1 MKSKKI
7 AIVVNGIKIELPA
20 EVIRMRNDGTTPYI
34 YGNPVVAGKI
44 VKAYVKSKYPNI
56 LIWTKSSSFAGG
68 NSLDVDVCMPDGSE
82 VEASIYSDIN
92 TITNAFEYGKFNG
105 WTDCYDSYEE
115 SGMKTENGTEIEAGV
130 KYAHCNNKAPF
141 GTYPDV
147 IRMLTDMI
155 AGKYV
160 WGPLTLEKAIE
171 KVKSYKVS
179 DSNIQKALP
188 YLKVA

>member
-7 AIVVNGIKIELPA
+7 AIVVNGVKIELPA
-20 EVIRMRNDGTTPYI
+20 EVMRMRNDGVTPYI
-34 YGNPVVAGKI
+34 YGSPVVAGKI
-44 VKAYVKSKYPNI
+44 IKSYVKSKYPNI
-56 LIWTKSSSFAGG
+56 LIWCKSSSFANG
-68 NSLDVDVCMPDGSE
+68 NSLDVNVCMADSSE
-82 VEASIYSDIN
+82 VSPEIYSDIN

-115 SGMKTENGTEIEAGV
+115 SGLKTEKGMEIEAGV

-160 WGPLTLEKAIE
+160 WGPITLEKAIE
-171 KVKSYKVS
+171 KIKSYKVS
-179 DSNIQKALP
+179 DATIEKALP

>member
-7 AIVVNGIKIELPA
+7 AIVVNGVKIELPA
-20 EVIRMRNDGTTPYI
+20 EVMRMRNDGVTPYI

-44 VKAYVKSKYPNI
+44 VKSYVKSKYPNI
-56 LIWTKSSSFAGG
+56 LIWCKSSSFANG
-68 NSLDVDVCMPDGSE
+68 NSLDVSVCMADGSE
-82 VEASIYSDIN
+82 VSSEIYSDIN

-115 SGMKTENGTEIEAGV
+115 SGLKTEKGMEIEAGV

-147 IRMLTDMI
+147 IRMLADMI

-160 WGPLTLEKAIE
+160 WGPISLEKAIE
-171 KVKSYKVS
+171 KVKSYKVT
-179 DSNIQKALP
+179 DATIEKALP

>member
-34 YGNPVVAGKI
+34 YGSPVVAGKI
-44 VKAYVKSKYPNI
+44 VKSYAKSKYPNI
-56 LIWTKSSSFAGG
+56 LIWTKSSSFANG

-82 VEASIYSDIN
+82 VEASIYSDID

-130 KYAHCNNKAPF
+130 KYARCTNKAPF

-160 WGPLTLEKAIE
+160 WGPISLEKAIE
-171 KVKSYKVS
+171 KVKSYKVT
-179 DSNIQKALP
+179 DATIQKALP

>member
-7 AIVVNGIKIELPA
+7 AIVVGGVKVELPA
-20 EVIRMRNDGTTPYI
+20 EVLRMRNDGVTPYI
-34 YGNPVVAGKI
+34 YGSPVVAGKI
-44 VKAYVKSKYPNI
+44 VKAYVKEKYPNI
-56 LIWTKSSSFAGG
+56 LIWCKSNSFANG
-68 NSLDVDVCMPDGSE
+68 NSMDVHMSNVDGTE
-82 VEASIYSDIN
+82 VEKSIYSDISGFAHN
-92 TITNAFEYGKFNG
+92 FEYGKFNG

-115 SGMKTENGTEIEAGV
+115 SGLKTEKGMEIEAGV

-147 IRMLTDMI
+147 IRMLADMI

-160 WGPLTLEKAIE
+160 WGPISLEKAIE
-171 KVKSYKVS
+171 KVKSYKVT
-179 DSNIQKALP
+179 DATIEKALP